1 MITKQELKE
10 FYEWGLNT
18 DFPLKISP
26 KFTGRG
32 RDFETYDVTGY
43 WLKMTRKM
51 VNIRKGFMPDNIYK
65 IHENHEVLYSGY
77 AIMAPGCYI
86 KKHKDPDVY
95 MHKYKR
101 IQLPLDLPDPEDCY
115 MTWEGTQK
123 VYWKEGEAQVWKV
136 MDHIHEGI
144 NKSNKPAKFL
154 FMDVKMETEV
164 EID

>member
-51 VNIRKGFMPDNIYK
+51 VNILSL
-65 IHENHEVLYSGY
+65 IH
-77 AIMAPGCYI
+77 I
-86 KKHKDPDVY
+86 
-95 MHKYKR
+95 
-101 IQLPLDLPDPEDCY
+101 
-115 MTWEGTQK
+115 
-123 VYWKEGEAQVWKV
+123 
-136 MDHIHEGI
+136 
-144 NKSNKPAKFL
+144 
-154 FMDVKMETEV
+154 
-164 EID
+164 

>member
-10 FYEWGLNT
+10 FYQWGLKT
-18 DFPLKISP
+18 KFPLKISP
-26 KFTGRG
+26 KFTGRS
-32 RDFETYDVTGY
+32 RHFETYAVTGY

-65 IHENHEVLYSGY
+65 LHENPEILYSGY
-77 AIMAPGCYI
+77 AIIAPNSHI

-101 IQLPLDLPDPEDCY
+101 IQIPLDLPEPEKLY
-115 MTWEGTQK
+115 MVWENDLK
-123 VYWKEGEAQVWKV
+123 IHWKEGEVQVWNV

-144 NKSNKPAKFL
+144 NESDKPGKFL
-154 FMDVKMETEV
+154 FMDVKLDTIV
-164 EID
+164 EYD